1 MTTNTVAPLTQARID
16 AIYAEAINTLGITDR
31 IIAAP
36 EAYAQLRMTHGA
48 HPDARPHMIVAGI
61 DLDLFMLSANQ
72 QLRLA
77 RKIAIPNHVTGWDE
91 IDGEPARNSIEY
103 ALGMELM
110 SLGASY
116 DTTAGDGEHIVTF
129 AYGVPLTH
137 VVHLILDY
145 PDYILPESRITAY
158 AWRDEDNEFVHIEVI
173 DREHLLVVYDLGG
186 RFGEYWGFIV
196 STHVVR
202 NIFPA
207 GRDWGAPARAYGR
220 EYAHAEAN
228 GDDLATR
235 HARALAKAYAEAQQL
250 GAVPDQAT
258 WWATALDKADAQRE
272 GNTV

>member
-1 MTTNTVAPLTQARID
+1 MTTETVAPLTQTRID

-36 EAYAQLRMTHGA
+36 EAYAQLRITHGA

-61 DLDLFMLSANQ
+61 DLDLFMLTAHQ
-72 QLRLA
+72 QLLLTREV
-77 RKIAIPNHVTGWDE
+77 AIPNHVTGWDE
-91 IDGEPARNSIEY
+91 IGEPARDSVEY

-116 DTTAGDGEHIVTF
+116 DATDSGEHVITF

-145 PDYILPESRITAY
+145 PDLILPESRIAAY
-158 AWRDEDNEFVHIEVI
+158 ARRDPDNEFVYVEVI
-173 DREHLLVVYDLGG
+173 DHEHLLVVYDLGG
-186 RFGEYWGFIV
+186 RFGENWGFVV

-207 GRDWGAPARAYGR
+207 GRDWGTSARAYGR
-220 EYAHAEAN
+220 EYAHAEAG
-228 GDDLATR
+228 GDDAATM
-235 HARALAKAYAEAQQL
+235 HARALAAAYNEAQQL
-250 GAVPDQAT
+250 GAVPSQDA
-258 WWATALDKADAQRE
+258 WWAEVLDEVAAQRE
-272 GNTV
+272 GNAV

>member
-31 IIAAP
+31 IIAAS

-61 DLDLFMLSANQ
+61 DLDLFMLTTNQ
-72 QLRLA
+72 QLRLT

-91 IDGEPARNSIEY
+91 TGGEPARDSVDY
-103 ALGMELM
+103 ALGMTLM

-137 VVHLILDY
+137 VVRLILDY
-145 PDYILPESRITAY
+145 PDCILPESRINAY
-158 AWRDEDNEFVHIEVI
+158 AWRDADNEFVHIEVI
-173 DREHLLVVYDLGG
+173 DREHLLLVYDLGG
-186 RFGEYWGFIV
+186 RFGEYWGFVV
-196 STHVVR
+196 STHVMR

-207 GRDWGAPARAYGR
+207 GRDWGTSARAYAR
-220 EYAHAEAN
+220 EYAHAEAD
-228 GDDLATR
+228 GDDAATM
-235 HARALAKAYAEAQQL
+235 HARALAAAHGEAQQL
-250 GAVPDQAT
+250 GAVPDQET
-258 WWATALDKADAQRE
+258 WWATVLDKADAQRK
-272 GNTV
+272 GGAL